1 VVVATV
7 VAAVAATA
15 VAEVRVAINLFYTN
29 FFRKHVDII
38 IDLTERYRETFYD
51 TTDRMMV

>member
-1 VVVATV
+1 V